1 MDKNP
6 TQKPPTIDAL
16 HEALENDN
24 RETAKIVIA
33 NLHPS
38 EIADILESVPS
49 KEREELWDLIDAEL
63 EGDVLAHMQDAVRA
77 EFLEH
82 MRPDEVIDATKDLEA
97 DDVADILQDLP
108 EDIAGTI
115 LQSMDEQNRQRLSSI
130 LTYPENT
137 AGGLMNVDVVAIRAD
152 VPLDVVTRYLRLL
165 GEIPEKTDNIM
176 VVDRDNKYLGVLP
189 LTELLIRDLETK
201 VSQWVEDWL

>member
-1 MDKNP
+1 
-6 TQKPPTIDAL
+6 
-16 HEALENDN
+16 
-24 RETAKIVIA
+24 
-33 NLHPS
+33 
-38 EIADILESVPS
+38 
-49 KEREELWDLIDAEL
+49 
-63 EGDVLAHMQDAVRA
+63 
-77 EFLEH
+77 
-82 MRPDEVIDATKDLEA
+82 
-97 DDVADILQDLP
+97 
-108 EDIAGTI
+108 
-115 LQSMDEQNRQRLSSI
+115 MDEQNRQRLSSI

-201 VSQWVEDWL
+201 VSQWVEEEPYVYVETPTTEVAKTFEQRDLLSAAVVDDKGFLFLRKIIFSIISILFHEVIIGGSNSQTPTL

>member
-1 MDKNP
+1 MNENP
-6 TQKPPTIDAL
+6 EHKLPTIDAL
-16 HEALENDN
+16 HEALESDN

-33 NLHPS
+33 SLHPS

-49 KEREELWDLIDAEL
+49 REREDLWGLNDAEI

-82 MRPDEVIDATKDLEA
+82 LQPDEVIDATKDLEA

-115 LQSMDEQNRQRLSSI
+115 LQSMDEQNRLRLSSI
-130 LTYPENT
+130 LTYPEDT

-152 VPLDVVTRYLRLL
+152 VPLDVVARYLRLL
-165 GEIPEKTDNIM
+165 GTIPEKTDNIM
-176 VVDRDNKYLGVLP
+176 VVDRKIN
-189 LTELLIRDLETK
+189 I
-201 VSQWVEDWL
+201 

>member
-1 MDKNP
+1 
-6 TQKPPTIDAL
+6 
-16 HEALENDN
+16 
-24 RETAKIVIA
+24 
-33 NLHPS
+33 
-38 EIADILESVPS
+38 
-49 KEREELWDLIDAEL
+49 
-63 EGDVLAHMQDAVRA
+63 MQDAVRA

-176 VVDRDNKYLGVLP
+176 VVDLS
-189 LTELLIRDLETK
+189 LIHI
-201 VSQWVEDWL
+201 